1 MNRERTESNGF
12 SFIENRKLRFRFGLW
27 SSRDGEGPKVKRPK
41 NKGYRAFR
49 FGNNNNNERNT

>member
-1 MNRERTESNGF
+1 MNREITELDGF

-27 SSRDGEGPKVKRPK
+27 NSRDGKGPKVKRPK

-49 FGNNNNNERNT
+49 FWK